1 MSTRAFNFA
10 SPMTTTYQLW
20 YIREASVA
28 VIVGNLICTW
38 QLFQKMFRLRSFNN
52 KNEGIKDEPAM
63 PRMIKSGNPIRRA
76 WDYLTTDGRETQYK
90 SGNGGEDSAL
100 HGSSDGQDGSASG
113 GGKGEKAG
121 GGRVTTTSYM
131 MTLNRDGDDARPALA
146 FRDENQIE

>member
-1 MSTRAFNFA
+1 
-10 SPMTTTYQLW
+10 MTTTYQLW

-38 QLFQKMFRLRSFNN
+38 QLFQKIFRLRSFNN
-52 KNEGIKDEPAM
+52 KNEAIKDEPAM
-63 PRMIKSGNPIRRA
+63 PRMMNVGNPIRRA
-76 WDYLTTDGRETQYK
+76 WDYLTTDARETQYK
-90 SGNGGEDSAL
+90 SATGGEESGG
-100 HGSSDGQDGSASG
+100 HGSSDGPDGSATG

-146 FRDENQIE
+146 FRDENHIE

>member
-1 MSTRAFNFA
+1 
-10 SPMTTTYQLW
+10 MTTTYQLW

-52 KNEGIKDEPAM
+52 KNEGIRDEPEM
-63 PRMIKSGNPIRRA
+63 PRMMKPANPIRRA
-76 WDYLTTDGRETQYK
+76 WDYLTSDVRDTQYK
-90 SGNGGEDSAL
+90 TTNRGEESGGN
-100 HGSSDGQDGSASG
+100 GSSDGQDGSATG
-113 GGKGEKAG
+113 GEKGEKG
-121 GGRVTTTSYM
+121 KGRATTTSYM

>member
-1 MSTRAFNFA
+1 
-10 SPMTTTYQLW
+10 MTTTYQLW

-76 WDYLTTDGRETQYK
+76 WDYLTTDGRETHYK
-90 SGNGGEDSAL
+90 SANGGEDSAL
-100 HGSSDGQDGSASG
+100 HGSSDGPDGSATS

-121 GGRVTTTSYM
+121 GGRVTTASYM

-146 FRDENQIE
+146 FRDENHIE

>member
-1 MSTRAFNFA
+1 
-10 SPMTTTYQLW
+10 MTTIYQLW

-52 KNEGIKDEPAM
+52 KNEGIKDEPKM
-63 PRMIKSGNPIRRA
+63 PRMMKPANPIRRA

-90 SGNGGEDSAL
+90 SANEGEKSDD
-100 HGSSDGQDGSASG
+100 HGSSDDQDGSATA
-113 GGKGEKAG
+113 GGKGEKG
-121 GGRVTTTSYM
+121 KGRVTTTSYI